1 MHYMDI
7 LDRLEAIIEDDFAR
21 SVPSSLWDELDSF
34 FDKDELAQFKTEV
47 ANEFDVEA
55 DTVFVD
61 TVDFKDLLIA
71 LGATHIPEKDS

>member
-1 MHYMDI
+1 MHFSEI

-21 SVPSSLWDELDSF
+21 SVPSSLCDELDSF
-34 FDKDELAQFKTEV
+34 FDKDELAQFKAEV

-55 DTVFVD
+55 DKVFVD
-61 TVDFKDLLIA
+61 AVDFKDLLNA